1 MPITPAMIPRPPGI
15 ARNTWRAG
23 RRLAGV
29 ALAALLSGL
38 PQDGIGQSAL
48 PAVPIDEA
56 RDSGH
61 AAVEQAVLTRPRP
74 EFETE
79 GLELSTVLWEP
90 LKHMGLVGWNEP
102 APRAI
107 ASAKAYVEA
116 TAETEHDDNV
126 FRGQNRRR
134 SDFIFRLKP
143 NLRVVTDWDNGQLQV
158 ALNVESAR
166 YAGFS
171 RESYDDVTL
180 KLGGETDAGQAGK
193 LALDF
198 SYDRKKEARGSIE
211 DPGQL
216 FDPTIASLLE
226 STLRAGY
233 DFDQGPYALTETRLR
248 QLTYTGPAGL
258 DRSNDDRLEFDIKAR
273 TGWRFGG
280 GSVAYLEPRYVDSI
294 YDKPTDSFGIK
305 RNAQRYQAS
314 AGFEWDISPQTYV
327 EAQVGYFVRDFEE
340 TRFDSVSGINYAA
353 TFTWNPTDFL
363 TVRGRFRRDIQDVIL
378 LNTSSAVAT
387 SFGLGLE
394 YEFLDNLLLNVEA
407 AQSRVTFNQ
416 LARKDQDTLLAMGAR
431 YLINEYLFAG
441 LRYAYTEYSSEG
453 SSLGYTDNRATVF
466 LGMRLCC
473 ASQEQRQ
480 RGAP

>member
-1 MPITPAMIPRPPGI
+1 MISRLPNSAGNTRR
-15 ARNTWRAG
+15 ARRW
-23 RRLAGV
+23 LAGV
-29 ALAALLSGL
+29 ALAGLVAGL
-38 PQDGIGQSAL
+38 PRLGIGQSTA

-61 AAVEQAVLTRPRP
+61 AAVEQTVLARPRP

-79 GLELSTVLWEP
+79 GLELATVLWEP
-90 LKHMGLVGWNEP
+90 LKHMGLIGWNEP

-143 NLRVVTDWDNGQLQV
+143 NLRVVTDWDNGQLQL

-166 YAGFS
+166 YASFS

-193 LALDF
+193 LGLDL

-216 FDPTIASLLE
+216 FDPTIATLLE
-226 STLRAGY
+226 GTLRASY
-233 DFDQGPYALTETRLR
+233 DFDQGPFTSADTRLR
-248 QLTYTGPAGL
+248 QLTHAGPAGL
-258 DRSNDDRLEFDIKAR
+258 DRSSDDRFEFDLRAR

-280 GSVAYLEPRYVDSI
+280 GSIAYLEPRYVDSI
-294 YDKPTDSFGIK
+294 YDKPTDNFGFK
-305 RNAQRYQAS
+305 RNAKRYQAS

-327 EAQVGYFVRDFEE
+327 EARVGYFIRDFEE
-340 TRFDSVSGINYAA
+340 TRFNSVSGINYAA
-353 TFTWNPTDFL
+353 AFTWNPTDFL
-363 TVRGRFRRDIQDVIL
+363 TVRGQFRRDIQDVIL
-378 LNTSSAVAT
+378 QNTSSAVST
-387 SFGLGLE
+387 SFGLNLE

-407 AQSRVTFNQ
+407 AQSHVTFN
-416 LARKDQDTLLAMGAR
+416 
-431 YLINEYLFAG
+431 AG
-441 LRYAYTEYSSEG
+441 LFNADVVVG
-453 SSLGYTDNRATVF
+453 
-466 LGMRLCC
+466 
-473 ASQEQRQ
+473 
-480 RGAP
+480 